1 MCIRDSFYDIHE
13 NMFLPVLI
21 FTFLLY
27 MEKDNM
33 TGILISAILIC
44 LVKEDAPVVLM
55 FMALYMIIGKRMYK
69 KGFIILILSIVYFV
83 IACKI
88 IEIIGTGII
97 SDRFNN
103 MIAEGN
109 GNITG
114 IIKTVINNP
123 AYIITQ
129 IMDKSKIAYI

>member
-1 MCIRDSFYDIHE
+1 MSRRAALIICIIYCFYPVISGGCFYDIHE

-44 LVKEDAPVVLM
+44 LVKEDAPVFLM

-69 KGFIILILSIVYFV
+69 KDLLY
-83 IACKI
+83 
-88 IEIIGTGII
+88 
-97 SDRFNN
+97 
-103 MIAEGN
+103 
-109 GNITG
+109 
-114 IIKTVINNP
+114 
-123 AYIITQ
+123 
-129 IMDKSKIAYI
+129 

>member
-1 MCIRDSFYDIHE
+1 MSGGCFYDIHE

-44 LVKEDAPVVLM
+44 LVKEDAPVFLM

-69 KGFIILILSIVYFV
+69 KDLLY
-83 IACKI
+83 
-88 IEIIGTGII
+88 
-97 SDRFNN
+97 
-103 MIAEGN
+103 
-109 GNITG
+109 
-114 IIKTVINNP
+114 
-123 AYIITQ
+123 
-129 IMDKSKIAYI
+129 

>member
-1 MCIRDSFYDIHE
+1 
-13 NMFLPVLI
+13 
-21 FTFLLY
+21 
-27 MEKDNM
+27 M

-44 LVKEDAPVVLM
+44 LVKEDAPVFLM

-103 MIAEGN
+103 MIAE
-109 GNITG
+109 
-114 IIKTVINNP
+114 
-123 AYIITQ
+123 
-129 IMDKSKIAYI
+129 M